1 MPRRP
6 TSNPDR
12 EKLPLFAY
20 GTLRDADVLRLV
32 IENSDHLTLQSAVL
46 QGWNAVFWRGRSYP
60 GIVSDPN
67 ASAEGALIFG
77 LTAANWQNLITYEG
91 AEYRLEICHPFSQG
105 TSLQALIFAP
115 RHHHELT
122 TQAWTLDAWQRLHK
136 NDFDITEK

>member
-1 MPRRP
+1 LPLPP
-6 TSNPDR
+6 TFNPGH

-20 GTLRDADVLRLV
+20 GTLRDADILRLV
-32 IENSDHLTLQSAVL
+32 LKSSDHLILQSAVL
-46 QGWNAVFWRGRSYP
+46 QGWHAVFWRGRSYP
-60 GIVSDPN
+60 GIIRDPN
-67 ASAEGALIFG
+67 AVAEGALISG
-77 LTAANWQNLITYEG
+77 LTAVDWQSLLTYEG
-91 AEYRLEICHPFSQG
+91 AEYRLEICHPSSQG